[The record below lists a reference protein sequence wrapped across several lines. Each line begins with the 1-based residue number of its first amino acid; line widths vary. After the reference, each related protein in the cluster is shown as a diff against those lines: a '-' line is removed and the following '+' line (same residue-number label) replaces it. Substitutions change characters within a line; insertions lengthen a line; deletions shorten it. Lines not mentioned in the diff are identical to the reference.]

1 MKKLIMGLGLS
12 AIVGFSAAASAGQCT
27 KAKLQGRYVLTHS
40 FDDSI
45 DKTEYVGAMTI
56 KLNKNGTGKVTAAAA
71 AYNGMAGGDYV
82 SWPARWNVNADCAG
96 ALEYT
101 TPDGKVTGWFFV
113 SGNPQQPIMDGVTI
127 DSFNETGKLQMKK
140 IRF

>member
-1 MKKLIMGLGLS
+1 MGLGLS

-71 AYNGMAGGDYV
+71 AYNGMAGGD
-82 SWPARWNVNADCAG
+82 
-96 ALEYT
+96 
-101 TPDGKVTGWFFV
+101 
-113 SGNPQQPIMDGVTI
+113 
-127 DSFNETGKLQMKK
+127 
-140 IRF
+140 